1 MPGCAT
7 SSSER
12 GADDDGRA
20 HVALVVGALVVG
32 ALGFMVLAVAGW
44 SWITALEAADTAYTV
59 GAGGTSEVGQQ
70 SSLFARLFP
79 FLGIGSALL
88 IWSSLTTVGFL
99 LGPPVV
105 RPVRRVVTGASTT
118 LALTLTTMACIPSP
132 IAQALIAATMLAI
145 VVILARTDRTS

>member
-1 MPGCAT
+1 M
-7 SSSER
+7 
-12 GADDDGRA
+12 
-20 HVALVVGALVVG
+20 
-32 ALGFMVLAVAGW
+32 
-44 SWITALEAADTAYTV
+44 TALEAADTAYTV
-59 GAGGTSEVGQQ
+59 GAGGTGEVGQQ

-105 RPVRRVVTGASTT
+105 RPVRRVVAGASTT
-118 LALTLTTMACIPSP
+118 LALTLTTMACIPNP
-132 IAQALIAATMLAI
+132 IAQALIAAAMLAI